1 MSTSFAEYPF
11 HIELRTQGHLIDSG
25 IMSSIMNLIIRSG
38 GAYQILEFTMGKSH
52 DEYSKTRFVVYARTE
67 SQLRR
72 IQEGLYEFGCQTQEE
87 PEACLKA
94 AEKDCVVPDE
104 FYSTTNHRTEVKLD
118 GHWVE
123 AANQRMDAILV
134 CRKDSSGWTA
144 TCRKLRQIKAGD
156 LVVCGYQGIRIHP
169 EFKERDH
176 EEFGFM
182 NSDVSSER
190 RVRIAVGKIARILL
204 EKRRQGKRIGVT
216 AGPVVV
222 HTGGAE
228 YLAGLIRDGFIDF
241 MLAGN
246 AVAVH
251 DIESNLFN
259 TSLGID
265 IHSGDPVSEGH
276 RNHMRAINAVFK
288 HGSIKAAVE
297 AGTIT
302 SGIMYELT
310 RKNVPYVLAGS
321 IRDDGPLPEVVTDMV
336 AAQEAYA
343 RELKDCG
350 MMLLLSSMLHGIGV
364 GNMLPGWVKT
374 ICVDINP
381 AVVTKLADRGSH
393 QTIGIVTDVGT
404 FLAAL
409 HQELRSLTQ
418 N

>member
-1 MSTSFAEYPF
+1 MSPSFAEYP
-11 HIELRTQGHLIDSG
+11 HHLELSTQGHLIDSG
-25 IMSSIMNLIIRSG
+25 IMSSIMNLIIRNG
-38 GAYQILEFTMGKSH
+38 GAYEILEFTMGKSH
-52 DEYSKTRFVVYARTE
+52 DEYSKARFVLYARTE

-72 IQEGLYEFGCQTQEE
+72 IQEGLYEFGCQTREE
-87 PEACLKA
+87 PDARLKP
-94 AEKDCVVPDE
+94 AEKDWVVPDE
-104 FYSTTNHRTEVKLD
+104 FYSTTNHRTEVKLE
-118 GHWVE
+118 GQWVM
-123 AANQRMDAILV
+123 ADNQRMDAILV
-134 CRKDSSGWTA
+134 CRREADGWHA
-144 TCRKLRQIKAGD
+144 TCRKLRQVKAGD
-156 LVVCGYQGIRIHP
+156 QVVCGYQGIRIHP
-169 EFKERDH
+169 EFKERDQ

-190 RVRIAVGKIARILL
+190 RVRIAVSKIARILL
-204 EKRRQGKRIGVT
+204 EKRKQGKRIGIT

-228 YLAGLIRDGFIDF
+228 HLAGMIREGFVDF

-251 DIESNLFN
+251 DIEQNLYK

-265 IHSGDPVSEGH
+265 IHSGDPVAEGH
-276 RNHMRAINAVFK
+276 RNHMRAINTVFR
-288 HGSIKAAVE
+288 HGSIKGAVE
-297 AGTIT
+297 AGAIT
-302 SGIMYELT
+302 SGIMYEIT
-310 RKNVPYVLAGS
+310 KRNIPFVLAGS

-336 AAQEAYA
+336 TAQEAYA
-343 RELKDCG
+343 HELKGCG

-364 GNMLPGWVKT
+364 GNMLPGYVKT

-409 HQELRSLTQ
+409 YQELKSLTQ